1 MAYSFDN
8 NTPIYL
14 QLLDLFRRRIVTG
27 EFEPGGR
34 LPTVRDIAVE
44 YGVNPN
50 TVQRA
55 LTELEREGLAFS
67 RRTSGRF
74 ITEDEALIETVR
86 KHLARSIVESF
97 IVDMHHFGYNEEKT
111 HVLIKEFWRGDDGSY

>member
-1 MAYSFDN
+1 MAYPFDN

-27 EFEPGGR
+27 EYEPGGR

-74 ITEDEALIETVR
+74 ITEDAALIEAVR
-86 KHLARSIVESF
+86 KHLAQSLVEAF
-97 IVDMHHFGYNEEKT
+97 IVDMRYFGYNEEQS
-111 HVLIKEFWRGDDGSY
+111 HQLINEFWRDEDGTH